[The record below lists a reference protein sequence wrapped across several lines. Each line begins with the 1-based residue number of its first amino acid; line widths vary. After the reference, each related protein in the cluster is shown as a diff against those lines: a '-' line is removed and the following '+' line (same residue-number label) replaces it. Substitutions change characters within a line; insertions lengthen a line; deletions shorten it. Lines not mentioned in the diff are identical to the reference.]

1 MTQMSAPDGSWLG
14 LTLPTVPDLN
24 RRLRRIIT
32 PPPSLPLSRQL
43 VSFRDIDVWNMTVNV
58 LVRSIIPINGQSPF
72 DAVITKVLDPN
83 FSSNLSIALQ
93 PALIV
98 VAEEAGVF
106 DSDLMLNVPIDSSQ
120 SNPNRPQVATTPS
133 VSANPTVKTI
143 AVYQDVSSQAKEEAN
158 KTLAISLG
166 IMLPL
171 LVLTIGFAI
180 RYRRLH
186 AHVSTLHS
194 EVSDLHAE
202 ALSKINTLTT
212 TINPLKGN
220 GASGSSSSSSK
231 KKLSSARSLAAQT
244 PATLNSGETSSSNS
258 NKKMKRSPSGAQH
271 QSAASSGA
279 GDGGKKGLVQQ
290 QFSSSQQSLSSSSSI
305 STSST
310 PTLLE
315 RSKQHKADLA
325 IREVMSSSKSTR
337 MQFLES
343 D

>member
-1 MTQMSAPDGSWLG
+1 MSAPDGSWLG

-24 RRLRRIIT
+24 RRLRSVIT
-32 PPPSLPLSRQL
+32 PPSLPVARQL

-58 LVRSIIPINGQSPF
+58 LVRSIVPINGESPF
-72 DAVITKVLDPN
+72 QIVISKVLDPN
-83 FSSNLSIALQ
+83 FSNNLSTALQ

-98 VAEEAGVF
+98 VAEEAGVL
-106 DSDLMLNVPIDSSQ
+106 DSDLILNVPIDASQ
-120 SNPNRPQVATTPS
+120 SNPNRPRVATSPS
-133 VSANPTVKTI
+133 VSANPSVKTI
-143 AVYQDVSSQAKEEAN
+143 AVYQDVSSQAKEETN
-158 KTLAISLG
+158 KILAISLG
-166 IMLPL
+166 ILLPL

-212 TINPLKGN
+212 TMNPLK
-220 GASGSSSSSSK
+220 ASVTSGSSSSSSSSSK
-231 KKLSSARSLAAQT
+231 KKLSSTRALAAQT
-244 PATLNSGETSSSNS
+244 PLTVNGGE
-258 NKKMKRSPSGAQH
+258 
-271 QSAASSGA
+271 AASSSKKSKKSPNNVQQQTASSGVS
-279 GDGGKKGLVQQ
+279 DSVKKGLSQQ
-290 QFSSSQQSLSSSSSI
+290 QFPSSLSSSL
-305 STSST
+305 SST

-325 IREVMSSSKSTR
+325 IREVMSSSKSAR

>member
-1 MTQMSAPDGSWLG
+1 MSAPDGSWLG

-24 RRLRRIIT
+24 RRLRSVT
-32 PPPSLPLSRQL
+32 TPPSLPVARQL

-58 LVRSIIPINGQSPF
+58 LVRSIVPINGENPF
-72 DAVITKVLDPN
+72 QIVISKVLDPN
-83 FSSNLSIALQ
+83 FSNNLSTALQ
-93 PALIV
+93 PALMV
-98 VAEEAGVF
+98 VAEEAGVL
-106 DSDLMLNVPIDSSQ
+106 DSDLILNVPIDASQ
-120 SNPNRPQVATTPS
+120 SNPNRPRVATSPS
-133 VSANPTVKTI
+133 VSANPSVKTI
-143 AVYQDVSSQAKEEAN
+143 AVYQDVSSQAKEETN

-166 IMLPL
+166 ILLPL

-202 ALSKINTLTT
+202 ALSKINSLTT
-212 TINPLKGN
+212 TMNPLK
-220 GASGSSSSSSK
+220 ASVTSGSSSSLSSSK
-231 KKLSSARSLAAQT
+231 KKLSSTRALAAQT
-244 PATLNSGETSSSNS
+244 PLTVNGGEATSSS
-258 NKKMKRSPSGAQH
+258 KKSKKSPSNVQ
-271 QSAASSGA
+271 QQAASSGVA
-279 GDGGKKGLVQQ
+279 DGVKKGLSQQ
-290 QFSSSQQSLSSSSSI
+290 QSPSSLSSSL
-305 STSST
+305 SST

-325 IREVMSSSKSTR
+325 IREVMSSSKSAR

>member
-1 MTQMSAPDGSWLG
+1 
-14 LTLPTVPDLN
+14 
-24 RRLRRIIT
+24 
-32 PPPSLPLSRQL
+32 
-43 VSFRDIDVWNMTVNV
+43 MTVNV
-58 LVRSIIPINGQSPF
+58 LIRSIIPINSQSPF
-72 DAVITKVLDPN
+72 DAVIEKVLDPN
-83 FSSNLSIALQ
+83 FSRNLSIALQ
-93 PALIV
+93 PALSV

-220 GASGSSSSSSK
+220 GTSGSSSSSSSSSK

-258 NKKMKRSPSGAQH
+258 NKKMKKSPSGVQH
-271 QSAASSGA
+271 QSASSGSA
-279 GDGGKKGLVQQ
+279 DGVKKGLVQQ
-290 QFSSSQQSLSSSSSI
+290 QFSSSQQSLSSSI

>member
-24 RRLRRIIT
+24 RRLRSVTT
-32 PPPSLPLSRQL
+32 PPSHPVARQL

-58 LVRSIIPINGQSPF
+58 LVRSIVPINGENPF
-72 DAVITKVLDPN
+72 QIVISKVLDPN
-83 FSSNLSIALQ
+83 FSNNLSTALQ

-98 VAEEAGVF
+98 VAEEAGVS
-106 DSDLMLNVPIDSSQ
+106 DSDLILNVPIDASQ
-120 SNPNRPQVATTPS
+120 SNPNRPRVATSPS
-133 VSANPTVKTI
+133 VTANPSVKTI
-143 AVYQDVSSQAKEEAN
+143 AVYQDVSSQAKEETN
-158 KTLAISLG
+158 KILAISLG
-166 IMLPL
+166 ILLPL

-212 TINPLKGN
+212 TMNPLKGSVT
-220 GASGSSSSSSK
+220 SGSSSSSSSSSK
-231 KKLSSARSLAAQT
+231 KKLSSTRALAAQT
-244 PATLNSGETSSSNS
+244 PLTVNGGEATSSS
-258 NKKMKRSPSGAQH
+258 KKSKKSPSNVQ
-271 QSAASSGA
+271 QQAASSGVA
-279 GDGGKKGLVQQ
+279 DSVKKGFSQQ
-290 QFSSSQQSLSSSSSI
+290 QFPSSLSSSL
-305 STSST
+305 SST

-325 IREVMSSSKSTR
+325 IREVMSSSKSAR

>member
-1 MTQMSAPDGSWLG
+1 
-14 LTLPTVPDLN
+14 
-24 RRLRRIIT
+24 
-32 PPPSLPLSRQL
+32 
-43 VSFRDIDVWNMTVNV
+43 MTVNV

-202 ALSKINTLTT
+202 ALSKINSLTT
-212 TINPLKGN
+212 TITPLKGN
-220 GASGSSSSSSK
+220 GASGSSSSSLK

-258 NKKMKRSPSGAQH
+258 NKKMKKSPSGVQH
-271 QSAASSGA
+271 QSASSGA

-290 QFSSSQQSLSSSSSI
+290 QFSSSQQLLSSSI

>member
-1 MTQMSAPDGSWLG
+1 
-14 LTLPTVPDLN
+14 
-24 RRLRRIIT
+24 
-32 PPPSLPLSRQL
+32 
-43 VSFRDIDVWNMTVNV
+43 MTVNV

-93 PALIV
+93 PALSV

-106 DSDLMLNVPIDSSQ
+106 DSDLTLNVPIDSSQ
-120 SNPNRPQVATTPS
+120 SNPNRPRVATSPS

-186 AHVSTLHS
+186 AHVSSLHS

-220 GASGSSSSSSK
+220 GSSGSSSSSSK

-244 PATLNSGETSSSNS
+244 PATLNNGETSSSNS
-258 NKKMKRSPSGAQH
+258 NKKMNKSPGGVQ
-271 QSAASSGA
+271 QSASSGA
-279 GDGGKKGLVQQ
+279 GGGKKGLVQQ
-290 QFSSSQQSLSSSSSI
+290 QFSSSQQSLSSSL